1 MKFICGVQKS
11 ETIILQVVSA
21 VAEMLSVQ
29 GTIKVGERKFSLFM
43 PAYNTVRKFF
53 NNMTLIIFVQN
64 NLKYN
69 LVCAVAECICL
80 NANVCIQIVLLHFSQ
95 K

>member
-1 MKFICGVQKS
+1 M
-11 ETIILQVVSA
+11 SA
-21 VAEMLSVQ
+21 VSEMLSAQ
-29 GTIKVGERKFSLFM
+29 ATINVEESKFSLFM

-53 NNMTLIIFVQN
+53 DNMTLIIFVQI

-80 NANVCIQIVLLHFSQ
+80 NANVCIEIVLLHFSQ